1 MDPVMLRNQA
11 LNMAMM
17 RAKKSDSLDDI
28 KKAAEGILDWLKAD
42 GIGSDASAQSNTP
55 NQPSPTHES
64 QAAVEGQEPKGE

>member
-28 KKAAEGILDWLKAD
+28 KKAAEGLIEWMEAD
-42 GIGSDASAQSNTP
+42 GTGSDASKPAEPT
-55 NQPSPTHES
+55 NQPSTTHES

>member
-11 LNMAMM
+11 LNIALM

-28 KKAAEGILDWLKAD
+28 KASAEGILDWLKKGGEAVNA
-42 GIGSDASAQSNTP
+42 GPASST
-55 NQPSPTHES
+55 THES